1 MSNKKFASAK
11 MFPVRNSAGQK
22 FKSSRLHNGSASLLH
37 IFTESASTLVNLLKH
52 AHFTLSSAPQNT
64 VCFVQQQ
71 NTPLFLKEKGGA
83 GERGNFFSR
92 EKKFPLSPAH
102 AHFTLIEL
110 LVVIAIIAI
119 LAAILL
125 PALQNARMRGVS
137 ASCTNRLKQIGTADA
152 QYQQDFNCYVPGA
165 EKMTGDMMA
174 WNGRRNSS
182 AKTDFTADGFLAAY
196 LAKAGVDS
204 SMQQTVASN
213 VFFCPDGT
221 VLREFERLGHTVSD
235 AKGSGYGANLSIHPW
250 NGTTSMMGFTMAGSV
265 VRPGSFKN
273 PSQIVSFGD
282 QFGNQGA
289 MNGGAYTDASL
300 FGYSIDAVS
309 TAFRHNQRANIV
321 WADGHVSSEQPGY
334 ILDTDFGKRFN
345 IGGLGSDKSDDEKY
359 TPEGL

>member
-11 MFPVRNSAGQK
+11 MFPIRNSAGQK
-22 FKSSRLHNGSASLLH
+22 SKSS
-37 IFTESASTLVNLLKH
+37 
-52 AHFTLSSAPQNT
+52 
-64 VCFVQQQ
+64 
-71 NTPLFLKEKGGA
+71 
-83 GERGNFFSR
+83 
-92 EKKFPLSPAH
+92 
-102 AHFTLIEL
+102 HFTLIEL

-119 LAAILL
+119 LAAVLL

-152 QYQQDFNCYVPGA
+152 QYQQDFNCHVPGA

-235 AKGSGYGANLSIHPW
+235 AKGSGYGINLSIHPW
-250 NGTTSMMGFTMAGSV
+250 CATTTISMGPASMTMAGSV

-289 MNGGAYTDASL
+289 MNGGAYTDATL
-300 FGYSIDAVS
+300 FGYSIDSVS
-309 TAFRHNQRANIV
+309 TAFRHNQRANIA
-321 WADGHVSSEQPGY
+321 WADGHVSAEQPGY